1 MPGLSE
7 MPMCSQ
13 SMSAPMAMPWLPIP
27 GQTWVGAAGSFL
39 GMWVA
44 MMVAMMLPSLLPM
57 LWRYRQAVAQ
67 AVATTG
73 KRRLDRLTALV
84 GAGYFLVWA
93 VLGVPVFALGAVLA
107 AAEMQRPALARIV
120 PMAAATVVLIAG
132 TLQFTA
138 WKAHRLACCRAAPG
152 CSRPLRADARTA
164 WRHGMR
170 LGLQC
175 ACCCGNLM
183 AILLAVGVM
192 DLRAMAV
199 VTAAIAAERL
209 APAGE
214 RVAHATG
221 AISVAVGLL
230 LTMRAASLA

>member
-1 MPGLSE
+1 M
-7 MPMCSQ
+7 
-13 SMSAPMAMPWLPIP
+13 SMAMAMPWLPMP
-27 GQTWVGAAGSFL
+27 GQTWVGAAASFL

-44 MMVAMMLPSLLPM
+44 MMAAMMLPSMAPM
-57 LWRYRQAVAQ
+57 LWRYRQALAR
-67 AVATTG
+67 AGGA
-73 KRRLDRLTALV
+73 RPHRLTALA

-107 AAEMQRPALARIV
+107 AAAMQLPVLARIV
-120 PMAAATVVLIAG
+120 PLTAGPVVLIAG

-152 CSRPLRADARTA
+152 GGRPLRADTGTA

-175 ACCCGNLM
+175 ARCCGNLM
-183 AILLAVGVM
+183 AVLLAVGVM
-192 DLRAMAV
+192 DLRAMAA

-209 APAGE
+209 TPAGG

-221 AISVAVGLL
+221 AIAVAAGLL
-230 LTMRAASLA
+230 LTARAAGLA